1 MLVAVTKAGQYFS
14 LGNKYLEI
22 EKLRQLRKTEQ
33 YFCPACKLEVILKLG
48 TKQAWHFAHKQHQ
61 SCSDEAEGETI
72 YHIEGKKLLYEWLTM
87 QGLQVSLEPYLQD
100 AKQRP
105 DLLLKSANKNYAIEF
120 QCAKITPEIF
130 LKRTATYQTHH
141 YTPIWILGGN
151 QLKRVKGNLFQLNSF
166 HWLFSHV
173 ISSGNKSLQIISFC
187 PENNTLIL
195 LRNIIAISTNRSLC
209 TPKFSKLAN
218 STFQSLFQT
227 NKQQYPIEAW
237 LQIKENWRKPRLRLS
252 HAELYLQKIYYQK
265 SIPISLYPAEAG
277 IPIVFLHFI
286 ETPSFI
292 WQSWL
297 LEIFVATKS
306 SGDKFHINLVI
317 RAFQS
322 LVHKGVFELRSMP
335 LQSSGSLFLAIKN
348 YLLFLAEL
356 KILATNDGKL
366 FIKNA
371 EIQHPRNVGEA
382 LMKDKDVMQTFRNIS
397 GRGGLICNYN
407 DQ

>member
-14 LGNKYLEI
+14 LGNKYLEL

-33 YFCPACKLEVILKLG
+33 YYCPACKQEVILKLG
-48 TKQAWHFAHKQHQ
+48 TKQAWHFAHKQRQ
-61 SCSDEAEGETI
+61 SCSDEAEGETT
-72 YHIEGKKLLYEWLTM
+72 YHIEGKKLLYEWLKM

-120 QCAKITPEIF
+120 QCAKISPEIF
-130 LKRTATYQTHH
+130 LKRTMTYQTHH

-151 QLKRVKGNLFQLNSF
+151 QLKRLKENFFQLNSF
-166 HWLFSHV
+166 HWLFSHEL
-173 ISSGNKSLQIISFC
+173 SSKKNPLQIISFC
-187 PENNTLIL
+187 PNSNTFIF

-209 TPKFSKLAN
+209 MPKFSKLAN
-218 STFQSLFQT
+218 SSFQSLFQT
-227 NKQQYPIEAW
+227 NKQQYSIETW
-237 LQIKENWRKPRLRLS
+237 LQIKANWRKPRLRLS

-265 SIPISLYPAEAG
+265 STPISLYPAEAG
-277 IPIVFLHFI
+277 TPIVFLHFI

-297 LEIFVATKS
+297 LEIFVEPKNI
-306 SGDKFHINLVI
+306 GEKFHIKLVT

-322 LVHKGVFELRSMP
+322 LVYKGVFELRSMP
-335 LQSSGSLFLAIKN
+335 LQNRGSLFLAIKN
-348 YLLFLAEL
+348 YLLFLVEL
-356 KILATNDGKL
+356 KLLSTNDGKL

-371 EIQHPRNVGEA
+371 EIQHPRNLGEA
-382 LMKDKDVMQTFRNIS
+382 LTKDKKVMQIFIS
-397 GRGGLICNYN
+397 VISHF
-407 DQ
+407 